1 MISWQITKKQSGGQ
15 RHSVLRDLAS
25 RASRKISKT
34 TIKSFPSERCG
45 EVLFF
50 LLCAEFRV
58 IYKVES
64 NSDKK
69 GCGLMNIDVV
79 LILIFVQVI
88 MGERTDKV
96 LALQFSALREL
107 QVILHYYEQRGYSA
121 ELIGAIAEKKGQMI
135 ITTTTK
141 AEMEKVLHP
150 PAPYY
155 NASVFV
161 ADKYLIPEEEL
172 ICWSETSLRGPL
184 IKPALKRYLELFQQF
199 YPDEAKTSYEE
210 C

>member
-1 MISWQITKKQSGGQ
+1 
-15 RHSVLRDLAS
+15 
-25 RASRKISKT
+25 
-34 TIKSFPSERCG
+34 
-45 EVLFF
+45 
-50 LLCAEFRV
+50 
-58 IYKVES
+58 
-64 NSDKK
+64 
-69 GCGLMNIDVV
+69 MNIDVV

-88 MGERTDKV
+88 MGERTNKV

-107 QVILHYYEQRGYSA
+107 QAILHYYERRAYSA
-121 ELIGAIAEKKGQMI
+121 ELIASIAEKKGQTI
-135 ITTTTK
+135 ITSTSK

-150 PAPYY
+150 PAPHY
-155 NASVFV
+155 NGSVFV

-184 IKPALKRYLELFQQF
+184 IKHTMKRYMELFQQF